1 MFQTTNQINQVAANL
16 EITESL
22 KVQLDFWEL
31 GLLEK
36 NRWEIPAFFC
46 HVEMDIQR
54 GCFRQMTGG

>member
-22 KVQLDFWEL
+22 KDQLDFWEL

-36 NRWEIPAFFC
+36 KRWEIPVFF
-46 HVEMDIQR
+46 VM
-54 GCFRQMTGG
+54 